1 MSRPA
6 PRPLAIALDHLA
18 TKLAPATT
26 LARVQ
31 QVWESVAGPTVAA
44 AGTPVAERDGTLTIA
59 CSDAVWASELTMMS
73 EQLLQRL
80 TEALGEQSVERLR
93 CHVR

>member
-6 PRPLAIALDHLA
+6 PRPISLALEGLA
-18 TKLAPATT
+18 AELAPATT

-31 QVWESVAGPTVAA
+31 QAWEQAAGPTIAA
-44 AGTPVAERDGTLTIA
+44 AGTPISERDGTLTIA
-59 CSDAVWASELTMMS
+59 CSDSVWAAELSMMGS
-73 EQLLQRL
+73 QLAERL
-80 TEALGEQSVERLR
+80 NEALGEQTIQRLR